1 MDLENLSKIVEEH
14 AQQIK
19 ELTDKINELEKKKT
33 STPRQNK
40 NIAKNIDFE
49 EAFEKCKKASQDS
62 SFIYPCMYLPK
73 SGKNK
78 GKCCG
83 SESVFYDDKD
93 GKQVK
98 ITGVVAEEF
107 YHSVRCNPCQNKGRA
122 NSESKKKCNEKIKG
136 INVESAG
143 EVNEKALSFLSGN
156 TSDIISPTR
165 ALAKEKTIEGKEV
178 EKEDCYHY
186 LLPHDSNYFIFEYTK
201 NKNGSPCIKKT
212 PTLRGYINN
221 EEIDEDNY
229 ENDIEEDIPETIF
242 KNIKKVKKF
251 KFDGNIIKE
260 EKEEPIV
267 PQLKAKDE
275 EEEEEEEIKLN
286 NDEMDKILEG
296 LDIE

>member
-19 ELTDKINELEKKKT
+19 ELTDKINELEKRKT

-40 NIAKNIDFE
+40 NVAKNIDFE
-49 EAFEKCKKASQDS
+49 EAFKKCKKASQGEG
-62 SFIYPCMYLPK
+62 FYPCMYLPK

-83 SESVFYDDKD
+83 LESTFYDDKD
-93 GKQVK
+93 GKQLK
-98 ITGVVAEEF
+98 ITGTVAEEF
-107 YHSVRCNPCQNKGRA
+107 YHSLRCNPCQNKGRA

-156 TSDIISPTR
+156 TSDVISPTR

-178 EKEDCYHY
+178 EKDDCYHY

-229 ENDIEEDIPETIF
+229 ENDMEEDIPENVF
-242 KNIKKVKKF
+242 KNIKKIKKF

-275 EEEEEEEIKLN
+275 EEDEEEEIKLN